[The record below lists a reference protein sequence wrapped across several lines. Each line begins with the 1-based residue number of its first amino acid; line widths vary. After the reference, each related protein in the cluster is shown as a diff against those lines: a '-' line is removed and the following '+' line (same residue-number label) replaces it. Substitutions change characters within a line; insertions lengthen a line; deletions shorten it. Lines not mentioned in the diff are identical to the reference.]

1 MPVIDVLVWELI
13 ASTKGLVAGVGLATS
28 KLKKFAALAGS
39 TVGVAVALG
48 AAVAIIGAKAAGMA
62 AELDEAIRQ
71 VATLLPQT
79 SEQLGDV
86 RKAIIALSTRVPQPP
101 VQLTAALYQA
111 ISAGARDTAEALF
124 LVEVAAK
131 AAVAGQS
138 DTETAVS
145 AISTVLNAYQL
156 DISEATR
163 VSDVFFK
170 TIERG
175 VLRFSDIA
183 QNIGDVATT
192 ASLAG
197 VSIEE
202 LGAAF
207 ATMTKFGISAA
218 ESTTALNRF
227 LLSVVVATDDQ
238 RAAAKKLGVE
248 FTITALKT
256 KGLVRFLQE
265 MEEAVDGD
273 IEKLAAIN
281 PNIRAARAAFI
292 LAGEGGETFREI
304 LDEMAGS
311 AGSADA
317 AFQEMLGSAQN
328 LSTLIKNKLS
338 VVFFE
343 LGEDIL
349 KDLVIPALQL
359 VNEILPELG
368 ESTETWSEQ
377 IRVLNE
383 HLTQLERIGLVIR
396 GLFTDDF
403 ITALNTLTTGGTFR
417 EAFPQI
423 ARGLSPR
430 EVSEG
435 VQEIDFLDIQKRSLA
450 QQKVALEQ
458 LQELLILKISETT
471 DAALRL
477 TLFKQ
482 IDRVTDFLD
491 EVNLSFSK
499 LEPTADKAADAIG
512 EVSDAIK
519 ALIEEGLRPL
529 AATFEVNE
537 QAFKDFTEV
546 AEIQVLRKRLEA
558 INDVL
563 KDGGRK
569 ALEVSGA
576 LAEWG
581 GHIDDLPPDLQKIIR
596 QMGMFGGKTD
606 RAAESA
612 QRLVDRIGDAVRS
625 ITELGEAIG
634 LLPDGMAQVVGQLD
648 LIAQGTTGI
657 IEGIRE
663 GVSIGALAGPI
674 GIAIGGLAGLAGSLF
689 GGGPSEAE
697 LNATQ
702 SREENTARLLRLS
715 NSIDD
720 LREAMFDL
728 PGRLSQDLIDALEA
742 GGATGGIGGLPGG
755 GIDRGNEIFQRFL
768 DILNAL
774 KDAGITPGEV
784 ERIADALGIEVDRVI
799 EALTKPFKGGEQDFL
814 EFLEQ
819 AQSLLEG
826 LGLEVTNFFDTLAG
840 KLEIANRRIDLFDI
854 EDPIKQIEEF
864 VKVLEQSGTALS
876 AEDLQRLRAGD
887 EKLIQQLVEE
897 IASRTGRFGGAD
909 PLGALGDFTAQD
921 LIDLLSR
928 IESIGDRIADGAGGP
943 GATTSFQT
951 FDQITRVEG
960 NAIIAALGT
969 GNFFLREVAQNTA
982 ALVSIFGSNSVEPL
996 TIPSISP
1003 AGEPSGGGVVESTRT
1018 LDSDLQL
1025 GVELEALR
1033 LGNGL
1038 PRVEF

>member
-1 MPVIDVLVWELI
+1 MHLPVIDVLAWELV
-13 ASTKGLVAGVGLATS
+13 ANTKGLVAGLGAGTS

-39 TVGVAVALG
+39 TVGVAAALG
-48 AAVAIIGAKAAGMA
+48 AALAIIGVKAAKMA
-62 AELDEAIRQ
+62 AELDEALRQ

-79 SEQLGDV
+79 SDQLGDV

-156 DISEATR
+156 DISEANR

-183 QNIGDVATT
+183 ANIGDVATT

-238 RAAAKKLGVE
+238 KKAAKDLGVE

-256 KGLVRFLQE
+256 KGLVRFLRE

-292 LAGEGGETFREI
+292 LAGEGGDTFREI
-304 LDEMAGS
+304 LDEMADS
-311 AGSADA
+311 TGSADA

-328 LSTLIKNKLS
+328 LSTLIKNKLNATL
-338 VVFFE
+338 FE
-343 LGEDIL
+343 LGEPIL

-359 VNEILPELG
+359 MNEILPELG
-368 ESTETWSEQ
+368 TSTDTWSEQ
-377 IRVLNE
+377 IRKLNE
-383 HLTQLERIGLVIR
+383 NLTQLERIGLVIR

-403 ITALNTLTTGGTFR
+403 ITALNTLTTGGTLR

-423 ARGLSPR
+423 ARGFSPR

-450 QQKVALEQ
+450 EQKAALEQ
-458 LQELLILKISETT
+458 LRELLVLKISETT
-471 DAALRL
+471 DEALRL
-477 TLFKQ
+477 TLFRQ
-482 IDRVTDFLD
+482 IDRVTKFLD
-491 EVNLSFSK
+491 EVNVSISK
-499 LEPTADKAADAIG
+499 IKPTGKKAADAVDTLAESLEELEKAWDRQIAANERAAAANAAFADFTTDAQIRSFVKELEIELKVVETIG
-512 EVSDAIK
+512 EK
-519 ALIEEGLRPL
+519 AL
-529 AATFEVNE
+529 V
-537 QAFKDFTEV
+537 
-546 AEIQVLRKRLEA
+546 
-558 INDVL
+558 
-563 KDGGRK
+563 
-569 ALEVSGA
+569 VSG
-576 LAEWG
+576 LLKKWNVS
-581 GHIDDLPPDLQKIIR
+581 IDDLTPEMRQLVTFYEELDLSSEN
-596 QMGMFGGKTD
+596 TALN
-606 RAAESA
+606 AAKLA
-612 QRLVDRIGDAVRS
+612 DNIGTAARS
-625 ITELGEAIG
+625 MVELGEALG
-634 LLPDGMAQVVGQLD
+634 LLPDGLGQVASQLD
-648 LIAQGTTGI
+648 LIAQGTIGI
-657 IEGIRE
+657 IEGIQK
-663 GVSIGALAGPI
+663 GASLGALAGPI
-674 GIAIGGLAGLAGSLF
+674 GSAVGGLAGLISGIF
-689 GGGPSEAE
+689 GGGPSEQEA
-697 LNATQ
+697 
-702 SREENTARLLRLS
+702 ARLASLEANTDRLRRLN

-720 LREAMFDL
+720 LRNAMFDL
-728 PGRLSQDLIDALEA
+728 PGQLSQDLVDALEFGRA
-742 GGATGGIGGLPGG
+742 GRGPGDLPGGIG
-755 GIDRGNEIFQRFL
+755 RGDEIFQRFL
-768 DILNAL
+768 DVLNAL
-774 KDAGITPGEV
+774 KGAGITPEEI
-784 ERIADALGIEVDRVI
+784 ERIADTLGIEVDRLI
-799 EALTKPFKGGEQDFL
+799 EALTKPFRGGEADFL

-819 AQSLLEG
+819 AESLLAA
-826 LGLEVTNFFDTLAG
+826 LGIQVADFFDTIAG
-840 KLEIANRRIDLFDI
+840 RLEIANRRIALFDI
-854 EDPIKQIEEF
+854 EDPIDQIAEF
-864 VKVLEQSGTALS
+864 VKVIQESGVGLS
-876 AEDLQRLRAGD
+876 AADIKRLRAGD
-887 EKLIQQLVEE
+887 ETLIQELVNQIETG
-897 IASRTGRFGGAD
+897 TGRFAD
-909 PLGALGDFTAQD
+909 RAALGEFTARD
-921 LIDLLSR
+921 LIDLLAN
-928 IESIGDRIADGAGGP
+928 IESIADRLPGGE
-943 GATTSFQT
+943 GLTTSFQT
-951 FDQITRVEG
+951 FDQITRIEG

-969 GNFFLREVAQNTA
+969 SNFFLREVAQNTA
-982 ALVSIFGSNSVEPL
+982 ALVSIFGSNNVQPV
-996 TIPSISP
+996 TVPNISP
-1003 AGEPSGGGVVESTRT
+1003 TSEPSGGGVVESNRVFS
-1018 LDSDLQL
+1018 SDAAL